1 MKNWM
6 SVESLLCTS
15 LSANSPSA
23 ASMARLLCRALSMV
37 QISLLLGVPYTS
49 HSRRVRRTGA
59 PSGFMPTVFWMATVL
74 ACCTTEWREVC
85 QGMSGA
91 EAQDARYA
99 VTLASRPSASKE
111 EGMYCSYTC
120 LATASWSPWACLIFL
135 SVLAAVYSTP
145 SNRSLYADL
154 DASLSATVSSYSNCI
169 GDSSYVFADGQVL
182 RGAAQ
187 QLLLLFLSPPPLV
200 QVGSA
205 EAHIV
210 QQQVVAEADGNNN
223 VTVTSTTRQMKMK
236 SSGGWLSVHCPPV
249 SVLSEGDQR
258 HSSAEE
264 MRESSARH
272 VSRDRRP
279 SHTPESG

>member
-120 LATASWSPWACLIFL
+120 LASVSWSSLACLMCR
-135 SVLAAVYSTP
+135 SVLVAVCSAP
-145 SNRSLYADL
+145 SSVSLRRDL
-154 DASLSATVSSYSNCI
+154 DADASACVSSYNSFM
-169 GDSSYVFADGQVL
+169 GDLSTCCVVRPRYSSSSPADQP
-182 RGAAQ
+182 Q
-187 QLLLLFLSPPPLV
+187 
-200 QVGSA
+200 
-205 EAHIV
+205 
-210 QQQVVAEADGNNN
+210 
-223 VTVTSTTRQMKMK
+223 
-236 SSGGWLSVHCPPV
+236 SSRWGRRKHTLY
-249 SVLSEGDQR
+249 
-258 HSSAEE
+258 SS
-264 MRESSARH
+264 RS
-272 VSRDRRP
+272 
-279 SHTPESG
+279 